1 MNTTAVKIVFASAML
16 FTAAS
21 CNESTEDRMENSA
34 DSIGTEIESGFADVK
49 DDFEDY
55 RDETFVDNIL
65 EENAEVLYLLQ
76 LAGTKGTAAYVKD
89 ASVNMTKHHKAIQ
102 DDFTTYAQQH
112 NLETDI
118 DDYSDNLAT
127 KESGAEWDEEW
138 NRQVT
143 NKHEK
148 LINKFERKADNE
160 NNPDLQQIVNNHL
173 PVLRQ
178 HLGTLGQYEH

>member
-1 MNTTAVKIVFASAML
+1 MNITAVKIVFASSML
-16 FTAAS
+16 FIAAS
-21 CNESTEDRMENSA
+21 CNEANEDKMENTA
-34 DSIGTEIESGFADVK
+34 DSVGAEIESGLSDVK
-49 DDFEDY
+49 DDIEDY
-55 RDETFVDNIL
+55 RDETFVENVLD
-65 EENAEVLYLLQ
+65 ENAEVLYLLQ

-89 ASVNMTKHHKAIQ
+89 AAVNMAKEHQAIQ
-102 DDFTTYAQQH
+102 DDFAAYARQH
-112 NLETDI
+112 NIDMHDNDYRDNLETKDR
-118 DDYSDNLAT
+118 
-127 KESGAEWDEEW
+127 GAEWDEAW

-148 LINKFERKADNE
+148 LINKFERKADNA